1 MLNKEINALNIGA
14 YIESRKKGLTKEKE
28 ELHRKSIENK
38 PSNSNY
44 NEITLYDSA
53 VNQHSKVYTSS
64 HDDDSKSCRSNP
76 MEKIEFTRPFFNF
89 GESENRQK
97 KLKDERKNDYAEY
110 LAEREK
116 KISAYKS
123 SLDDSY
129 NHMVQQKKKEE
140 EKYRIQ
146 MGDVLKESAKKKV
159 IEFDSDEE
167 ELFQQ
172 VLQAKNRI
180 KSADETKRV
189 IKLNEQKRSSTFDNS
204 HKSYPFLSIFEDHK
218 NSLKAEKS
226 KQYKKELEDQIKEKE
241 KLKMRDKLQRLGRF
255 NSVSESYE
263 NKSFANTQSTW
274 FSAQSKD
281 SINANDSTKLHL
293 NRNQAPI
300 HYQNSSVPWTNYA
313 VSAPPVGYMPAPPVS
328 YMAAPPVG
336 YVNATPVNYLSTN
349 PVGYSA
355 SQPFVYP
362 QTKYDM
368 FPVNGSFTAA
378 NMQLPPTEPVTDHPI
393 FDSGGYNNENIP
405 RRGYNQPPG
414 GASSAFMGSS
424 HSTGDIDIS
433 RAKKLAYSNDL
444 NKQMEL
450 KKLSAK
456 KEKDER
462 ERYERKLETEVYDP
476 WGKGGAGAPM
486 RNAKGEIVAD
496 LRKFRN
502 PTPAEDLNMKES
514 NSTVI
519 TSGSDGS
526 YDNLKV
532 TNLKNVVSTQV
543 STTTTYA
550 RGAALQEL
558 KGQINNPN
566 EKCKQDDYKM
576 FLKQQVEEKK
586 RRDQELKEKIR
597 LEEEKENQRLLEQQR
612 KMKED
617 FDKEKERQRQKEEE
631 LCRQNE
637 ELRLLAEQRRIKED
651 KKQKE
656 PIDAHLKK
664 ETQHDNFI
672 LVPEKPTVRNNSPPV
687 PAVIKGIKNI
697 ENIKKEKTGKEE
709 LPANLNAVHNSF
721 SQQEALIEQLAAL
734 RKQLQEQENKVKK
747 DLERNKSQH
756 KIIQSSSKKHAKPF
770 IKKGLETVLVNNVAE
785 TLPNDNKNETYNNLF
800 DSNLLT
806 HQEDYMRE
814 QEIRLMRLREGLEKK
829 INDHKLSSSINNQSL
844 LQSDSTFMSLNANT
858 NKDVHENRYE
868 NDFKTHFKHFFDNNS
883 GNLDNIDQRN
893 LENLQRFS
901 FNNVGKETVLKEH

>member
-14 YIESRKKGLTKEKE
+14 YIESRKKSLTKEKE
-28 ELHRKSIENK
+28 ELHRKSIEYK
-38 PSNSNY
+38 PSNSNH
-44 NEITLYDSA
+44 EITLYDSA

-64 HDDDSKSCRSNP
+64 HDDDSKGCRSNP

-89 GESENRQK
+89 EESENQQK

-123 SLDDSY
+123 SLDYSY
-129 NHMVQQKKKEE
+129 NHMVQHKKKEE
-140 EKYRIQ
+140 EKYRVQ

-189 IKLNEQKRSSTFDNS
+189 TKLNEQKRSSTFDNS
-204 HKSYPFLSIFEDHK
+204 HKSYPFLSIFEDHT

-263 NKSFANTQSTW
+263 NKSSANTQSTW

-281 SINANDSTKLHL
+281 SDNANDSPKLYL

-313 VSAPPVGYMPAPPVS
+313 VSAPPVGYMTAPPVS
-328 YMAAPPVG
+328 YVAAPPVG

-355 SQPFVYP
+355 SQPFVYQP
-362 QTKYDM
+362 TKYDLS
-368 FPVNGSFTAA
+368 PVNGSFTAA
-378 NMQLPPTEPVTDHPI
+378 SMQLPPTEFVADH
-393 FDSGGYNNENIP
+393 DSGEYNNGENIP
-405 RRGYNQPPG
+405 RRRYNQPPG

-424 HSTGDIDIS
+424 HSTQDIEIS

-450 KKLSAK
+450 KKLSAQ
-456 KEKDER
+456 KEKDEH

-502 PTPAEDLNMKES
+502 TTPVEDLNLKES
-514 NSTVI
+514 NSTAI

-526 YDNLKV
+526 HDKV
-532 TNLKNVVSTQV
+532 TNLKNVSTQDKV

-558 KGQINNPN
+558 KGQTNNPN

-656 PIDAHLKK
+656 TTDLKK
-664 ETQHDNFI
+664 EIQHDI
-672 LVPEKPTVRNNSPPV
+672 IQVPEKPIVRNSSPPV

-697 ENIKKEKTGKEE
+697 ENMKKEKKGKEE
-709 LPANLNAVHNSF
+709 LPASLNAVHNSF

-747 DLERNKSQH
+747 DLELNKSQH
-756 KIIQSSSKKHAKPF
+756 KIIQSSSKKHAKPL
-770 IKKGLETVLVNNVAE
+770 IKKGLETVLINNVAE
-785 TLPNDNKNETYNNLF
+785 TLPNNNKNETNNKF

-858 NKDVHENRYE
+858 NKDVTNKES
-868 NDFKTHFKHFFDNNS
+868 DFKTHFKHFFDNNP

-893 LENLQRFS
+893 LENLQHFS
-901 FNNVGKETVLKEH
+901 FNNGKETVLKEH